1 MAATPDIPQKEDKM
15 TSPETNANPP
25 LSGEHRL
32 RRRRLRILVVWIITI
47 GAGFLGGITFGLAAS
62 GVLSLSP
69 LLFWTGLALLA
80 VGLVAASLWF
90 MRRVDEVE
98 VIDNLWASFA
108 GLLAHTL
115 ISAGWVAASAR
126 GLAPA
131 PDVISVLLGTLA
143 VTVVAYL
150 GLKLRRRLG

>member
-1 MAATPDIPQKEDKM
+1 M
-15 TSPETNANPP
+15 TSPETNTNPP
-25 LSGEHRL
+25 LSGEDRL
-32 RRRRLRILVVWIITI
+32 RRRRRRIGAVWIATI
-47 GAGFLGGITFGLAAS
+47 GAGFLGGVTFGLAA
-62 GVLSLSP
+62 GGAMGLSP
-69 LLFWTGLALLA
+69 LVFWAGLALLA
-80 VGLVAASLWF
+80 VCAVAASVWF

-98 VIDNLWASFA
+98 VMDNLWASFA

-115 ISAGWVAASAR
+115 ISAGWVAAAAR

-131 PDVISVLLGTLA
+131 PDVLYVLLATLG